1 MDALQVLKSACV
13 KRREGMCRAVSIR
26 ASPSFSG
33 LEVGFCLEKRRS
45 FREGRSI
52 TTTFELSPGSVQ
64 GPSLAF
70 SA

>member
-1 MDALQVLKSACV
+1 MDALEVLKSACV

-33 LEVGFCLEKRRS
+33 LEVGFRLEKRRS
-45 FREGRSI
+45 FREGRS